1 LAVNSITDGTTTVYF
16 FAIRGAVHGLQR
28 SFVDESRQ
36 GEDGTAFRLLGLKP
50 KPFELA
56 CECHVDT
63 YAAAKTLGL
72 LLSGLKGYVID
83 FVQEGITNNN
93 CLVME
98 VEVAEPEMAA
108 NIRRGIYPSGGGLK
122 NGAGA
127 VFNCLL
133 TLLYTADS

>member
-1 LAVNSITDGTTTVYF
+1 MANLITDGSTDVYF
-16 FAIRGAVHGLQR
+16 FSIRGAVHGLQR

-50 KPFELA
+50 KPFELE
-56 CECHVDT
+56 CECHVDSYT
-63 YAAAKTLGL
+63 AAKTLGL

-83 FVQEGITNNN
+83 FEQEGIVNLN
-93 CLVME
+93 CLVLE

-108 NIRRGIYPSGGGLK
+108 NIRRGIYPADGTLK

-127 VFNCLL
+127 VFRCMFM
-133 TLLYTADS
+133 LLYTDNN